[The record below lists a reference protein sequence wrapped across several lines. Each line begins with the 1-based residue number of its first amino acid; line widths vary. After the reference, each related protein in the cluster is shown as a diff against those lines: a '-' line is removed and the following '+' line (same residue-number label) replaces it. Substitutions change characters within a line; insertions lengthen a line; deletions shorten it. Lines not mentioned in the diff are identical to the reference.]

1 MAEIFHDD
9 ETARFFQLV
18 HLFQRSALLQMGHLP
33 DTEGNVHYNMSEAK
47 EAIDLLTMLQKKTKG
62 NLQPVETSLLNGIV
76 SELQLQFM
84 KAPALHRKMEE
95 EKNQSEAMRD
105 TFANPQQGPVEDLS
119 GSQEE
124 EE

>member
-1 MAEIFHDD
+1 
-9 ETARFFQLV
+9 
-18 HLFQRSALLQMGHLP
+18 
-33 DTEGNVHYNMSEAK
+33 
-47 EAIDLLTMLQKKTKG
+47 MLQKKTKG

-84 KAPALHRKMEE
+84 KAPALYRKMQE

>member
-1 MAEIFHDD
+1 
-9 ETARFFQLV
+9 
-18 HLFQRSALLQMGHLP
+18 
-33 DTEGNVHYNMSEAK
+33 
-47 EAIDLLTMLQKKTKG
+47 
-62 NLQPVETSLLNGIV
+62 LNGIV

-105 TFANPQQGPVEDLS
+105 TFANPQKGPVEDLS

>member
-1 MAEIFHDD
+1 
-9 ETARFFQLV
+9 
-18 HLFQRSALLQMGHLP
+18 
-33 DTEGNVHYNMSEAK
+33 
-47 EAIDLLTMLQKKTKG
+47 
-62 NLQPVETSLLNGIV
+62 
-76 SELQLQFM
+76 M
-84 KAPALHRKMEE
+84 KAPALHRKMQE